1 MKKSYQRPESVV
13 VRIDMV
19 SMNAESPNIHVNN
32 NPNASVN
39 AGDVESREYDEWDDE
54 W

>member
-1 MKKSYQRPESVV
+1 MKKSYQRPESMV

-19 SMNAESPNIHVNN
+19 SMIAESPNVNI

-39 AGDVESREYDEWDDE
+39 AGDVESREYDEWDDD